1 VCKIEAK
8 CTKSIKGRHNREPIG
23 RKRERKE
30 NEEEVIQKMPAEQRQ
45 EEAKEILNTS
55 KQAAKEATS
64 KRTDEEQP
72 SKKTKYSKVAPQQ
85 TPNTKETEHQ
95 IRTLATTL
103 EKEDKK
109 VMDKEQEITSGAF
122 TKSITGNKCGEE
134 HEGQIGNSH
143 EEKEKEKRRQKKIK
157 RRKTETTIQTNKS
170 KLPAATTKGY
180 NDISEEERDRGGR
193 KESVSGKKAAETAEK
208 VYSNGATARSSGE
221 TGSIMGDIKRRKDTE
236 VGQGDEAE
244 SLR

>member
-1 VCKIEAK
+1 MAMSSVQPWKTTKNKKDFAALVHSIVEKEASENDWDQTREGTCAQAEKIEAK

-55 KQAAKEATS
+55 KQAANEAIS

-72 SKKTKYSKVAPQQ
+72 LKKTKYNKVAPQQ

-109 VMDKEQEITSGAF
+109 VVDKEQEITSGAF
-122 TKSITGNKCGEE
+122 TESITGNKCGED
-134 HEGQIGNSH
+134 HEGQIGNFY
-143 EEKEKEKRRQKKIK
+143 EEK
-157 RRKTETTIQTNKS
+157 
-170 KLPAATTKGY
+170 
-180 NDISEEERDRGGR
+180 
-193 KESVSGKKAAETAEK
+193 
-208 VYSNGATARSSGE
+208 
-221 TGSIMGDIKRRKDTE
+221 
-236 VGQGDEAE
+236 
-244 SLR
+244 